1 MEDQKSTVFK
11 VNLGIGIMG
20 TTSVTTSVGENSK
33 KTVIERHG
41 STIGNLIP
49 SVIVICEDNLAKTI
63 LGMVASEAKGS
74 FKIITAG
81 AWDNMP
87 TLLYGIYVFR
97 VLLKESGDNRFLEV
111 LCVTDGDIGEEKLEK
126 VCRKVHSGINVPDD
140 MKQALSLI
148 EGSLYGFELDKSKR
162 IGGLP
167 EYNHQLW
174 LNEVSHDVVIA
185 HHQERIQ
192 TLESYIERADEKV
205 KPGIE
210 LQLILLKRDM
220 AEVNR
225 IADASRGILPHTLKD
240 KKGRVD
246 CHEFYG
252 VLKAK
257 LSEGD
262 TLNKYPLHHLD
273 YSVLSII
280 RQYNPVRWQ
289 AYIAP
294 VKDAME
300 KAFANH
306 VKMFT
311 PDRFNLTEIGGGT

>member
-1 MEDQKSTVFK
+1 MEDQERTVFK

-20 TTSVTTSVGENSK
+20 TTSVSTSVGADSK
-33 KTVIERHG
+33 KTVIECHG
-41 STIGNLIP
+41 SAVGNLIP

-63 LGMVASEAKGS
+63 LEMVASEAKGS

-87 TLLYGIYVFR
+87 TLLYGIYVYR
-97 VLLKESGDNRFLEV
+97 EQLKESGDNRFLEV
-111 LCVTDGDIGEEKLEK
+111 LCVTDGDIGEIKLEQ
-126 VCRKVHSGINVPDD
+126 VCRKVHSGINVPED

-148 EGSLYGFELDKSKR
+148 RDNLHGFELDKSER
-162 IGGLP
+162 FVGLP

-174 LNEVSHDVVIA
+174 LNEVSHDVVYA
-185 HHQERIQ
+185 HHQDRIE
-192 TLESYIERADEKV
+192 TLESYIERADKKI

-210 LQLILLKRDM
+210 LELLQLKRDM

-225 IADASRGILPHTLKD
+225 IADASRGTLHYTLRDTKS
-240 KKGRVD
+240 RID
-246 CHEFYG
+246 CHKLYG
-252 VLKAK
+252 VLKNK
-257 LSEGD
+257 VSEGN
-262 TLNKYPLHHLD
+262 TLDKYSLHHFE

-280 RQYNPVRWQ
+280 RQYNPARWQ

-306 VKMFT
+306 VQMFT
-311 PDRFNLTEIGGGT
+311 PDRFNLTEIGGGE